1 MTNGK
6 YFQKGFTLIELIV
19 SLAILGVIFAI
30 SSIVLSTI
38 IPKTS
43 QSNAY
48 DLLISDI
55 KSQQTLAMSTDSNYG
70 IYFEGGSYTL
80 FKGDDFNLGTEKF
93 TVTLDA
99 TVTFTDINFP
109 GNTIVFLAGSGDVSG
124 YVSGSDN
131 LNITNAQIGQVKVV
145 RINEYG
151 ATY

>member
-80 FKGDDFNLGTEKF
+80 FKGDDFNLGT
-93 TVTLDA
+93 
-99 TVTFTDINFP
+99 DINFP